1 MDVETNL
8 VRLPQVRSMIG
19 NVSES
24 TVYQWIRRRDFPKPG
39 RLGGRV
45 SVWNRRDVQRWIDRS
60 LKQEAA

>member
-1 MDVETNL
+1 
-8 VRLPQVRSMIG
+8 MIG
-19 NVSES
+19 GVSES
-24 TVYQWIRRRDFPKPG
+24 TVYKWVAHRDFPKPG

>member
-1 MDVETNL
+1 MV
-8 VRLPQVRSMIG
+8 G
-19 NVSES
+19 NPCEA
-24 TVYQWIRRRDFPKPG
+24 TIYKWIRRRDFPKPG

>member
-1 MDVETNL
+1 
-8 VRLPQVRSMIG
+8 MIG

-60 LKQEAA
+60 LQKVA